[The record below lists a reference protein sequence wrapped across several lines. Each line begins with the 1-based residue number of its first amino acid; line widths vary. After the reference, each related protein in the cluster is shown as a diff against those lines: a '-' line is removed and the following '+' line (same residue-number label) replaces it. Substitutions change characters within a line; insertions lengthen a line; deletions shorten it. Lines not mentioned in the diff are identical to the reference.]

1 MKSLILFIIGLI
13 LYCIG
18 AELLLKYYISGLIIW
33 GAIKF
38 NTSSDD
44 TIRSNGYK
52 WKPIKTPRWKF
63 NPMNPKGVKYKR
75 TKIGNM
81 TMTQTWKN
89 GKIKTSTSYRGM
101 GYTKSNSSGKWK
113 FRKR

>member
-1 MKSLILFIIGLI
+1 MRFLILFIIGLI
-13 LYCIG
+13 LYCAGGVDLSKCFIIG
-18 AELLLKYYISGLIIW
+18 LALWWVLTPSSSG
-33 GAIKF
+33 K
-38 NTSSDD
+38 

-52 WKPIKTPRWKF
+52 WKLIKTPRWKF

-81 TMTQTWKN
+81 TITETWKN
-89 GKIKTSTSYRGM
+89 GRIKTSTSYRGI